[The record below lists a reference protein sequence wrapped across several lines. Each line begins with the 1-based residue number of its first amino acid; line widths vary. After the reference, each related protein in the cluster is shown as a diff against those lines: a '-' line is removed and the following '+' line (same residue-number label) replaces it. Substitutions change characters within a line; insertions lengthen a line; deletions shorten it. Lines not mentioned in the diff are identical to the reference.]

1 MNLTDRE
8 KWLFILTV
16 MKTSQ
21 TGKSMPV
28 EMQQGICEFL
38 RNKICPEIDYKTW
51 EEMEF
56 DIREIKTEVM
66 DLMFKGMEVASGKS
80 NQFPEA
86 KQMFNETEMAKLD
99 NKMRGE
105 LKKIDFDSLKKILED
120 LPEDK
125 KKKLQPM
132 FESIENL
139 TGDYFKDKER

>member
-1 MNLTDRE
+1 MNLSDRE

-38 RNKICPEIDYKTW
+38 RGKICPEIDYKTW
-51 EEMEF
+51 EEMEY

-66 DLMFKGMEVASGKS
+66 DLMFKGMEVASGKT
-80 NQFPEA
+80 NALPEA

-105 LKKIDFDSLKKILED
+105 LKKIDFDSLKKILDD

>member
-1 MNLTDRE
+1 
-8 KWLFILTV
+8 